1 MYINVMLYPLSILPV
16 YTRIYLYTKNPQPQT
31 TLGLRSNASC
41 LQESCGVPV
50 SKAWGVV
57 EAVSS
62 CLSFPGLNSFQ
73 IWSSWK
79 TDRNQ
84 KKQKTHILLSLTIFR
99 FANFR
104 RISDLVLHYAFSLK
118 APLQAVATLGPEESR
133 CGCWKF
139 LVVRH
144 V

>member
-1 MYINVMLYPLSILPV
+1 M
-16 YTRIYLYTKNPQPQT
+16 KD
-31 TLGLRSNASC
+31 RSKP
-41 LQESCGVPV
+41 E
-50 SKAWGVV
+50 
-57 EAVSS
+57 
-62 CLSFPGLNSFQ
+62 
-73 IWSSWK
+73 
-79 TDRNQ
+79 
-84 KKQKTHILLSLTIFR
+84 KKHISLTIFR

-144 V
+144 VQENHGECGHPGHHIEIIYRCIHLQIHFMCSFRTPSEKSSP